1 VRLFVDTEFT
11 DLLNCD
17 LISIGAVS
25 EDGQHEFYGERSDF
39 DLSQCND
46 FVRLAVLPQLG
57 LDLNVIGTEDELGA
71 RLKTWL
77 QQFEAAAPLM
87 VCVDHPT
94 DWEFFTYLVRDPETL
109 AMPAWVSGRSISR
122 EVDPREI
129 EQYWVANGRRA
140 HHALHDARALR
151 AAWIATQGRADGSL

>member
-1 VRLFVDTEFT
+1 MRLFVDTEFT

-17 LISIGAVS
+17 LISIGAIS
-25 EDGQHEFYGERSDF
+25 EDGKHEFYGERSDF

-57 LDLNVIGTEDELGA
+57 ADPSLVGTEDELSG

-77 QQFEAAAPLM
+77 QQFAANGPLA

-94 DWEFFTYLVRDPETL
+94 DWEFFTYLVRDAETL
-109 AMPAWVSGRSISR
+109 AMPASITGRSISR
-122 EVDPREI
+122 EVDPREV
-129 EQYWVANGRRA
+129 EKYWTEHGRSA
-140 HHALHDARALR
+140 HHALHDAKALR
-151 AAWIATQGRADGSL
+151 SAWMATQGRVDGVL